1 MNNTRNIEDLV
12 HRWAAIA
19 YRPVVLSKP
28 LFSRIFLIS
37 ITVFFFFL
45 STVLLSSSS
54 VSVNRLG
61 ISIIIIND
69 SCNGFANSLY
79 RCINCYTSYSIGRI
93 QLFIIIIYI
102 SIFNRLNFWDVYKK
116 LEKKKEEADMS
127 KDENNNDNKVLK
139 RKKFFFFDIL
149 YCNLLCFLIF

>member
-54 VSVNRLG
+54 VSANRLG

-116 LEKKKEEADMS
+116 LGKKK
-127 KDENNNDNKVLK
+127 
-139 RKKFFFFDIL
+139 KKKLICQKTKITMTIKFWKEKNFF
-149 YCNLLCFLIF
+149 FLIFFTVIYFAF